1 MYNID
6 LDGRLPSKSD
16 HFQAHKGKSL
26 YLTDA
31 NIHALVPGDEGDAR
45 AAFSIIFR
53 MPIMTDEAFPPIGTS
68 VSRSY
73 RNLVTLQR
81 PQYGLTDD
89 VRAARC
95 DSIAETTTVLMRHP
109 AESLD
114 DIACKLAVLC
124 DRLRAEG
131 DVVSENGRLTLLI
144 AEAARADAARLAV
157 WVGGGDRL

>member
-1 MYNID
+1 MD
-6 LDGRLPSKSD
+6 FDGRSPNKFD

-31 NIHALVPGDEGDAR
+31 NIPDLVPEDEGVAR
-45 AAFSIIFR
+45 SALSIIFR
-53 MPIMTDEAFPPIGTS
+53 MPIMTDESLPLTKTPVT
-68 VSRSY
+68 RSY
-73 RNLVTLQR
+73 RNLVSLQR

-89 VRAARC
+89 ARAARC
-95 DSIAETTTVLMRHP
+95 DSIAEATTVLMRHP
-109 AESLD
+109 AETLD

-144 AEAARADAARLAV
+144 AEAARADAARLASLTQNEC
-157 WVGGGDRL
+157 RS